1 MIVRN
6 EASRLARAVE
16 SVRGIADEVVIT
28 DTGSTDGTAAL
39 AERLGA
45 RVSRFEWCDD
55 FAAARNACA
64 ASARGEWVLWIDG
77 DERLKP
83 GCGPALLAELAAPGV
98 IAYQMLREEFDAE
111 SAQEPA
117 GEMHV
122 MRLMR
127 RDLPVRFEGRIHE
140 HPTPWPV
147 DLAVQTG
154 RRVLMSTARLQH
166 WGYTQER
173 IPEKCLRAARLC
185 EMELRERPG
194 QLYYLIE
201 LARSLL
207 QINTPQAV
215 AAAQA
220 PLREATQIMLAHR
233 DAARAP
239 IPLVSA
245 LIEQLLAI
253 RHSMPVDVD
262 ALLDLASRWFPR
274 SVPLMWASARVRS
287 ERDEWPQAE
296 ALLRRLDDALR
307 SGTHDRFAPFDPR
320 LREDARFNLGV
331 CLVRRG
337 ALDEAESIFTEL
349 LASARRGADA
359 RKNLDAIRALRE
371 RFGA

>member
-28 DTGSTDGTAAL
+28 DTGSTDGTVAL

-55 FAAARNACA
+55 FAAARNACVA
-64 ASARGEWVLWIDG
+64 EARGKWVLWIDG

-83 GCGPALLAELAAPGV
+83 GCGPALLNELAAPGV

-111 SAQEPA
+111 SAPAPA

-122 MRLMR
+122 VRLWR
-127 RDLPVRFEGRIHE
+127 RDLPIRFEGRIHE
-140 HPTPWPV
+140 HPVPWPS
-147 DLAVQTG
+147 DLAAKTG
-154 RRVLMSTARLQH
+154 RRVQVSAARLQH
-166 WGYTQER
+166 WGYTPER

-185 EMELRERPG
+185 EMELRDRPG

-207 QINTPQAV
+207 QVNTPQAV

-220 PLREATQIMLAHR
+220 PLHEATQIMLSHR
-233 DAARAP
+233 DAPRAP
-239 IPLVSA
+239 LPLVSA

-262 ALLDLASRWFPR
+262 TLLELAARWFPC

-287 ERDEWPQAE
+287 EREEWPQAE
-296 ALLRRLDDALR
+296 ELLRRLEDVLR
-307 SGTHDRFAPFDPR
+307 RGTHDRYAPFDPR

-331 CLVRRG
+331 CLVRRA
-337 ALDEAESIFTEL
+337 ALDEAQAIFTEL
-349 LASARRGADA
+349 LASPRRGADA
-359 RKNLDAIRALRE
+359 RRNLDAILALRE